1 MISGLEDFKMR
12 DRNSPRSNKTKKRFL
27 LASVISTLLYFISFP
42 VVHDKVDYNTSMV
55 HDDMNLLAASK
66 KKQKGKDITFT
77 QELYDINDLIP
88 IDKPMSIHEFLPKI
102 MEKVTNKKQGRL
114 IDFGAGVRDDDP
126 MFPFMDAGWEGLLV
140 DGDPNQKE
148 NLQKRFPT
156 DKAHIDIS
164 YILADTI
171 PTLLEK
177 HDFANDVDMLKI
189 DIDSFDCYVMHVVLE
204 HIQPKVIIMEVNV
217 KLPPHVRMAM
227 FPGYERSHNEDVL
240 TQISFDSEQRQHIYG
255 CSLAYQVEDLM
266 KPNGYD
272 LVLLD
277 WNNAIYINSNM
288 FTGINE
294 SDDAGKEMY
303 NMGYWSRNERD
314 RIFSFNKETIPWRN
328 YTIEQIFEELQALFV
343 SKSSHRN
350 HHLYYQ
356 AVGGGST
363 FEHACFHS
371 ITGIL
376 EKKEKSTNCSLEGNH
391 KKYLNYFH

>member
-1 MISGLEDFKMR
+1 MR
-12 DRNSPRSNKTKKRFL
+12 GRNSPRSNKTKLRFL
-27 LASVISTLLYFISFP
+27 LASALLTFCISYLS
-42 VVHDKVDYNTSMV
+42 VVHDNTSIV
-55 HDDMNLLAASK
+55 HDLNLLAASSQSQK
-66 KKQKGKDITFT
+66 KKRIDITYT
-77 QELYDINDLIP
+77 KEPYDIHDLIP
-88 IDKPMSIHEFLPKI
+88 KDEPMSMHEFLPKI
-102 MEKVTNKKQGRL
+102 MDKVTNKKPGRL

-156 DKAHIDIS
+156 DKAKIDIS
-164 YILADTI
+164 YIFADTI

-204 HIQPKVIIMEVNV
+204 QIQPKVIIMEVNV
-217 KLPPHVRMAM
+217 KLPPHFRMAM
-227 FPGYERSHNEDVL
+227 FPGYERSYSEDAL
-240 TQISFDSEQRQHIYG
+240 TQIFFDSEQRRHIYG

-266 KPNGYD
+266 KPNGYE

-277 WNNAIYINSNM
+277 WNNAIYIKSSM
-288 FTGINE
+288 FTGMNK
-294 SDDAGKEMY
+294 SGDAWKEMY
-303 NMGYWSRNERD
+303 NKGYWSRKERD
-314 RIFSFNKETIPWRN
+314 RLFSFNKDTIPWRN
-328 YTIEQIFEELQALFV
+328 YTVEQIFEELKTLFV
-343 SKSSHRN
+343 FKSSHRN

-371 ITGIL
+371 ITGVL
-376 EKKEKSTNCSLEGNH
+376 EKKEKSKNCSVEGNH
-391 KKYLNYFH
+391 KNYVKYFY